1 MFDSLSL
8 DMESTNLSLP

>member
-8 DMESTNLSLP
+8 DMESINLSLP